1 MFFDENIVATNQTFS
16 SKEDAINT
24 MSCKA
29 LKANKLKACGDY
41 IHSVY
46 EREAEYSTAIGYGV
60 AIPHGCSNDVI
71 ESFVAVATLES
82 PLKWDEDLVDMIFM
96 IGVKPNHRN
105 QDHLKIL
112 SSLSRHLVH
121 EEFRKEVKL
130 ARNNIELMQILNQI
144 EDEL

>member
-1 MFFDENIVATNQTFS
+1 MFFDKNIVETNQKYS
-16 SKEDAINT
+16 SKEDAIYT
-24 MSCKA
+24 LSCKA
-29 LKANKLKACGDY
+29 MKAKKLISCEDY

-46 EREAEYSTAIGYGV
+46 EREEEYSTAIGYGV

-82 PLKWDEDLVDMIFM
+82 PLKWDENLVDMIFM
-96 IGVKPNHRN
+96 IGLEPNRRS

-112 SSLSRHLVH
+112 SSLSRYLVH
-121 EEFRKEVKL
+121 EDFRKEVKL
-130 ARNNIELMQILNQI
+130 ARNNIELMQILYQI